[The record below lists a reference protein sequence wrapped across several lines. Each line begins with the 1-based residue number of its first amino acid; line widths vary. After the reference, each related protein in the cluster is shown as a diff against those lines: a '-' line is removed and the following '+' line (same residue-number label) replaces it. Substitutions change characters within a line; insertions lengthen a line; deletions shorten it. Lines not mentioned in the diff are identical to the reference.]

1 MVLTAADHVLQTIY
15 NDKEEELEAVILDE
29 ISGKLAT
36 CSGSNIYVYRPY
48 GREEGIL
55 KGDTKIGSD

>member
-1 MVLTAADHVLQTIY
+1 MVLTAADNVLQTIY
-15 NDKEEELEAVILDE
+15 NDEEEDLGAVTLDE
-29 ISGKLAT
+29 ASGKLAT

-55 KGDTKIGSD
+55 KGGTQD